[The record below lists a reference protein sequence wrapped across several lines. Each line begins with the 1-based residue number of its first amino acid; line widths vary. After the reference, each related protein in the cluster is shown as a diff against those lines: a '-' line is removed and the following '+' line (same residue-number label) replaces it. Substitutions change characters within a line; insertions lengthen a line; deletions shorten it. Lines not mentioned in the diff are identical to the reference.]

1 MRLQVEPTAQAA
13 PSIPQRMR
21 ALSKTKP
28 TAGLELVEVP
38 VPEAGSGEALVRV
51 LRAGICGTDLH
62 IYRWDAWA
70 SSRVALGRVI
80 GHEFCGIVTALGP
93 GTTGV
98 RIGEL
103 VAVECHV
110 ACGACPICRAGSAH
124 VCPRMQVIGVD
135 RNGGFADYVAVPVQ
149 NLWPIPPG
157 IEPEVA
163 AILDPV
169 GNAVHAALS
178 TELVARTVAV
188 IGCGPI
194 GLLAIGVARRCGAYR
209 IFASDIRPQRLDLA
223 RVMGADVVLDAR
235 TTPVADRIREMTA
248 GLGADVVFEMSGS
261 PEGIRTGLRALRNG
275 GFLALLGLP
284 AGEVLVDLVND
295 VIFKEATVRGI
306 FGRRLWETWELATRL
321 VEGGLHVRSV
331 ITHRFPLERYEEA
344 FQILERGEGGKVI
357 LEVAP

>member
-1 MRLQVEPTAQAA
+1 MRLEVEPTPQAV
-13 PSIPQRMR
+13 PSVPQRMR
-21 ALSKTKP
+21 ALAKTAP
-28 TAGLELVEVP
+28 TPGLELVEVP
-38 VPEAGSGEALVRV
+38 VPEAGPGEVLVRV

-70 SSRVALGRVI
+70 SSRVALGRVL
-80 GHEFCGIVTALGP
+80 GHEFCGIVAALGP
-93 GTTGV
+93 GVTGV

-103 VAVECHV
+103 VAAECHV
-110 ACGACPICRAGSAH
+110 ACGECPICRTGLGH

-135 RNGGFADYVAVPVQ
+135 RDGGFADYVAVPAR

-194 GLLAIGVARRCGAYR
+194 GLLAISAARRCGAHR
-209 IFASDIRPQRLDLA
+209 IFASDIRPQRLALA
-223 RVMGADVVLDAR
+223 RTMGADVVLDAR
-235 TTPVADRIREMTA
+235 TVPVADRIRELTA
-248 GLGADVVFEMSGS
+248 GLGADVVLEMSGS
-261 PEGIRTGLRALRNG
+261 PEGIQAGLRTLRNG
-275 GFLALLGLP
+275 GFMALLGLP
-284 AGEVLVDLVND
+284 AGEVSLDLVND
-295 VIFKEATVRGI
+295 VIFKGATVRGI

-321 VEGGLHVRSV
+321 VERGLDVRPV
-331 ITHRFPLERYEEA
+331 ITHRLPLERYGEA
-344 FQILERGEGGKVI
+344 FGVLERGEGGKVI